1 VWTFFYGSYMNAS
14 VLAEVNLR
22 PETFEIA
29 RLDGFDITIAPLANL
44 IESEGASVYGVLAQA
59 THEELC
65 RLYAHARDVL
75 GGTYAPQ
82 AVLVQTTDGSWRPAL
97 CYIADRM
104 ERRTADPAYVER
116 ILQPA
121 KELGFPDWYIRKLE
135 TFLG

>member
-1 VWTFFYGSYMNAS
+1 MNAS
-14 VLAEVNLR
+14 VLAEVDLR
-22 PETFEIA
+22 PEAFEVA
-29 RLDGFDITIAPLANL
+29 RLEGFDITIEPLANL

-59 THEELC
+59 THEELS

-82 AVLVQTTDGSWRPAL
+82 AVSVQTTDGNWRPAL

-104 ERRTADPAYVER
+104 EPRTADPAYVER

-121 KELGFPDWYIRKLE
+121 RELGFPAWYVRKLE
-135 TFLG
+135 AFSRSASD